1 MKKTI
6 DHMKKRREV
15 PAGLREQV
23 KSAARIEKAIK
34 DALAEGPLSVPA
46 IAERTGLPPDEVM
59 YRLMTMRKFGRVEV
73 VDDDDVDDYY
83 EYTLKEAE
91 D

>member
-23 KSAARIEKAIK
+23 KETARVEKAIRE
-34 DALAEGPLSVPA
+34 ALAEGPLTVPA
-46 IAERTGLPPDEVM
+46 IAGKTGLPPDEVM
-59 YRLMTMRKFGRVEV
+59 YHLMTMRKFGRVEV
-73 VDDDDVDDYY
+73 VEDDDVDDYY

>member
-6 DHMKKRREV
+6 EEMKKRREV
-15 PAGLREQV
+15 PAGLRDRV
-23 KSAARIEKAIK
+23 KQTARIEKAIRE
-34 DALAEGPLSVPA
+34 ALAGGPLSVPA
-46 IAERTGLPPDEVM
+46 IAGRTGLAPDEVM

-83 EYTLKEAE
+83 EYALKEAE